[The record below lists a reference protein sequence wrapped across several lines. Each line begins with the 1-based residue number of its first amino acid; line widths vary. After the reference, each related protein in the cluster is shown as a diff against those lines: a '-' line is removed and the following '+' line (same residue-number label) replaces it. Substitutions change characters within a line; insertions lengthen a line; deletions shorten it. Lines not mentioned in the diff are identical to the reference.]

1 MAVVLLV
8 RLRRTQVIIGGS
20 SSWGRI
26 GLAVSV
32 RAVWSSCLR
41 RRRLLAYVLV
51 LWPAVTTFHGVK
63 VSRLHLRPQRARNF
77 PMADFTEGVLPSG
90 PIVCTVVMPAFL
102 IMADD
107 VVLPVLDGFRAQS
120 VVEVVVPTIL
130 LSPLTHGLKHV
141 LLDLNVLVANCWVVK
156 GAENVIDDFINW
168 HACVLPGVQHATGR
182 EC

>member
-8 RLRRTQVIIGGS
+8 RLRRTQVVISGS
-20 SSWGRI
+20 SSWGMI
-26 GLAVSV
+26 GLAVAV

-41 RRRLLAYVLV
+41 WRRLLAYVLV

-63 VSRLHLRPQRARNF
+63 VSRLHLRPQRARDLSVT
-77 PMADFTEGVLPSG
+77 DFTKGVLPSG
-90 PIVCTVVMPAFL
+90 PIVCTVVVPAFL

-107 VVLPVLDGFRAQS
+107 VVLSVLDGFRAQS

-130 LSPLTHGLKHV
+130 LSPLTHGFKHV
-141 LLDLNVLVANCWVVK
+141 LLDLNVFIADGWVVK

-168 HACVLPGVQHATGR
+168 HACMLPGVQHATGQV
-182 EC
+182 C